1 MKEKLLRLFKSFTHV
16 LLVGLFTNA
25 VLNDYSLAAVLILW
39 YLLFTCLVISVIA
52 ERRILKTSRS
62 VLFHSMLAETFF
74 TLVLMNIVLILTNS
88 YGVTLAV
95 LGALTVLVLITLLL
109 FTVFSKK

>member
-1 MKEKLLRLFKSFTHV
+1 MKEKLLRLLKSFTHV

-25 VLNDYSLAAVLILW
+25 LLSGYSFAAVLILW
-39 YLLFTCLVISVIA
+39 YLLFTSIVISVIA

-62 VLFHSMLAETFF
+62 VLFHNMLAETFF
-74 TLVLMNIVLILTNS
+74 TLVLMDIVLILTNA
-88 YGVTLAV
+88 YGVSLAV
-95 LGALTVLVLITLLL
+95 LGALTVLVLVTLIL

>member
-16 LLVGLFTNA
+16 LLVGLFTIA